1 MTRAMIV
8 LIFAT
13 VGLIACKPSKK
24 ASKSASNTQTED
36 SNSPADNPSFSKPQA
51 ELMDANTFKLTGVS
65 EDATYGFT
73 QKNPIKVGGSIQ
85 GGAANERRYL
95 NALLGPNGERIEY
108 FRRGSCCGFKTP
120 NGINGMGLLDAY
132 EVKYQGLDKPIVL
145 YVDMYDY
152 GYLKAPKGFTFKGL
166 AEKG

>member
-1 MTRAMIV
+1 MARTPVILLFTIA
-8 LIFAT
+8 
-13 VGLIACKPSKK
+13 GLIACNPSKK
-24 ASKSASNTQTED
+24 ASKSASSAQTE
-36 SNSPADNPSFSKPQA
+36 SSNPSFSKPQA

-65 EDATYGFT
+65 EDASYGYNE
-73 QKNPIKVGGSIQ
+73 KNPIKVGGSIQ

-95 NALLGPNGERIEY
+95 NALLGPNGETIQY
-108 FRRGSCCGFKTP
+108 VRRGSCCMFKTD
-120 NGINGMGLLDAY
+120 NGMNGYGLLDAY